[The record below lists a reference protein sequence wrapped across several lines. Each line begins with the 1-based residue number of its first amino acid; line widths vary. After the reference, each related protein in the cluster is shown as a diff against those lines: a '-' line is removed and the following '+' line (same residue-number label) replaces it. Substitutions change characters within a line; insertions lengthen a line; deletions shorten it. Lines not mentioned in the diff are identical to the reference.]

1 MCKIRLSYKATKKA
15 RDFRD
20 TKKKARRE
28 IVRRAVIMQIAFDK

>member
-20 TKKKARRE
+20 TNKKARRLNCPAGRDHANR
-28 IVRRAVIMQIAFDK
+28 I